1 MSTTDIYTR
10 IATTIRKYVRDATD
24 ETTRNRLLLKEI
36 RSRGNIEYNCSGEE
50 LQWQIEVERNQV
62 QRGKRAGQAKIDV
75 NIGLQRF
82 KKAVIDYIDFVVA
95 EGMSKRE
102 RLSNRGKEAL
112 IDYWAGKGKR
122 ATKDITEFFSHEF
135 YADSTTG
142 PDICDGL
149 QTFMKA
155 TQTIDSTQPTTVAR
169 TANSADEFAYISS
182 TYAGL
187 STALGT
193 FGGSWNGRWPDGSG
207 QPQFDAWTPV
217 GVNYTSTAFGGDT
230 WSANSVEAM
239 RRCKLA
245 IERNGESPDVV
256 IMTSKMYGELLNRVD
271 AKERVLVETSQRA
284 KSFGIKDQEFIRQD
298 GMKIMWE
305 FGVPENVFY
314 MLNLDRCKILSQQGD
329 LFHSDGPEWS
339 NLDSTFA
346 WSLDFIGQI
355 KWESLRY
362 FGVGLAL
369 A

>member
-36 RSRGNIEYNCSGEE
+36 QSRGNIIYECTGEE
-50 LQWQIEVERNQV
+50 LQWQIEVERNTP
-62 QRGKRAGQAKIDV
+62 QRGKRAGQSKIDV

-95 EGMSKRE
+95 EGMSKKE
-102 RLSNRGKEAL
+102 RLANRGKEAL
-112 IDYWAGKGKR
+112 INYWAGKGKR
-122 ATKDITEFFSHEF
+122 ATKDITEFFAHEF

-142 PDICDGL
+142 PNICDGL
-149 QTFMKA
+149 GTFMKG
-155 TQTIDSTQPTTVAR
+155 TQTIDSTQPFTTAR
-169 TANSADEFAYISS
+169 AANAADEFIYVSS

-187 STALGT
+187 STELAA
-193 FGGSWNGRWPDGSG
+193 FGGSWNGRWPDGAG
-207 QPQFDAWTPV
+207 QPQFDAWTPT
-217 GVNYTSTAFGGDT
+217 GVNYTSTKFGGTT
-230 WSANSVEAM
+230 WSANAIEAI
-239 RRCKLA
+239 RRNKLA

-271 AKERVLVETSQRA
+271 AKERVLVEASERA
-284 KSFGIKDQEFIRQD
+284 KHFGIKDQEYIRLD
-298 GMKIMWE
+298 GMKLMWE
-305 FGVPENVFY
+305 FGVPADTYY
-314 MLNLDRCKILSQQGD
+314 MLNLDRCNILSMQSE

-355 KWESLRY
+355 KWESLRH
-362 FGVGLAL
+362 FGYGRPLA
-369 A
+369 